1 MIPTGAELMRR
12 VLDSRLLDVHTA
24 MPGKVLA
31 WYPTTQTVDVQP
43 QVKHVIEAD
52 DGDVSS
58 AESYPR
64 LRGIPVAFP
73 RFGGYMV
80 ASPLSVGDFVTVL
93 FHEWSLD
100 RFLSQGLEAHP
111 VDAARHGWAG
121 AVAVPCG
128 PFPQSAPITETLDGL
143 VVGKDG
149 GTCLKVDAAGI
160 LHLGDTLVTDAV
172 VKGTTYRTAEDTLIT
187 ALNTFVGALGEALTA
202 DLAAATPTV
211 AYTPTAVTALATT
224 LAEAVTAFQDAA
236 ATYLSTTVKTK

>member
-12 VLDSRLLDVHTA
+12 VLDSRLLDVHVA
-24 MPGKVLA
+24 LPGKVLA

-43 QVKHVIEAD
+43 QIKNVVTDAD
-52 DGDVSS
+52 GGELI
-58 AESYPR
+58 ESYPA
-64 LRGIPVAFP
+64 LQGIPVAFP

-80 ASPLSVGDFVTVL
+80 AGPLSVGDFVTVL

-100 RFLSQGLEAHP
+100 AFLGKGAEVHP
-111 VDAARHGWAG
+111 VDMARHGWAG

-187 ALNTFVGALGEALTA
+187 ALNTFVGSLGAALTA

-224 LAEAVTAFQDAA
+224 LAAAVTAFQGAA